1 MRQTTRCL
9 HLLCAL
15 IAFVCATS
23 AQQNG
28 FYLKDGDK
36 VVFYGDSITEQRF
49 YTTFIETYVV
59 TRWPE
64 QNITFVNAGWG
75 GDRVSG
81 GRGGLIDLRLKRDVM
96 TYRPTVV
103 TIMLGM
109 NDGDVKPYDPALFK
123 TFATGYRQIVE
134 KLRAAQPGLRFTLI
148 RPSPYD
154 DVTREVLFPG
164 GYNSVLVRYGDFIE
178 ELARE
183 LKLDL
188 ADLNKTVVIAL
199 ARANGIDPT
208 LAKRII
214 PDRVHP
220 GLGGHL
226 LMAQALLKAWNAPA
240 TVTTVEIDA
249 VTGRMVNAEN
259 SRVSEL
265 TKEGG
270 LSWVQADRALPM
282 FIDMKDPTIAL
293 AVKSSDVVETLNQEL
308 LKVMGL
314 PAPSYTLKID
324 DETVGTFTK
333 ESLATGINLAALATP
348 MMKQAQAVHLLTMV
362 HNGIHRARWRD
373 VQVAL
378 ENEPSPGVQKALD
391 ALSILESELISKQ
404 HGMAKP
410 RPHRFQLIPQP

>member
-1 MRQTTRCL
+1 
-9 HLLCAL
+9 
-15 IAFVCATS
+15 
-23 AQQNG
+23 
-28 FYLKDGDK
+28 LKDGDR

-59 TRWPE
+59 TRWPDL
-64 QNITFVNAGWG
+64 NITFVNAGWG
-75 GDRVSG
+75 GDRVGG
-81 GRGGLIDLRLKRDVM
+81 GRGGSIDLRLKRDVIA
-96 TYRPTVV
+96 YHPTVV

-109 NDGDVKPYDPALFK
+109 NDGDVKPYDPALFN
-123 TFATGYRQIVE
+123 TFAVGYKQIVE
-134 KLRAAQPGLRFTLI
+134 KLKDAQPGLRFTLI

-154 DVTREVLFPG
+154 DVTRDVLFPG

-178 ELARE
+178 ELAKQM
-183 LKLDL
+183 KLDL
-188 ADLNKTVVIAL
+188 ADLNKPVVTAL
-199 ARANGIDPT
+199 AKANGIDPN

-214 PDRVHP
+214 SDRVHP
-220 GLGGHL
+220 GLGGHV

-240 TVTTVEIDA
+240 TVTAVEIDA
-249 VTGRMVNAEN
+249 ATGRVVNAEN
-259 SRVSEL
+259 SKVSEL

-270 LSWVQADRALPM
+270 LSWIQADGALPM
-282 FIDMKDPTIAL
+282 FLDTKDPTIDL

-308 LKVMGL
+308 LKVTGL

-324 DETVGTFTK
+324 DQTIRTFTRD
-333 ESLATGINLAALATP
+333 SLTKGINLAILATP
-348 MMKQAQAVHLLTMV
+348 MMKQAQAVHLLTME

-378 ENEPSPGVQKALD
+378 QDEPSPAVQKAID
-391 ALSILESELISKQ
+391 ALSVLESELIAKQ